1 MLTFIIVIHLMIVL
15 AMCGLVLLQK
25 SEGGG
30 LGIGVGGGG
39 GFMSSRGTTNVLTRS
54 TAILAACFFA
64 TSLLLS
70 VIAGWN
76 RNPASILR
84 AARAPVRR
92 RARRRP
98 RRPGGSLLDQ
108 LKGGA
113 SALRAA
119 GAAVEVRRPSE
130 GRATGPSTL
139 WAAMQAANG
148 EFQKRLMK
156 SEANG
161 LCGQEKQRQRWTL
174 CGQSTGR

>member
-30 LGIGVGGGG
+30 LGIGSGGGG

-76 RNPASILR
+76 RNPGSILQR
-84 AARAPVRR
+84 PGAPVSTPG
-92 RARRRP
+92 AP
-98 RRPGGSLLDQ
+98 APKRPGGLLDQ
-108 LKGGA
+108 LKSRSQA
-113 SALRAA
+113 
-119 GAAVEVRRPSE
+119 PS
-130 GRATGPSTL
+130 GP
-139 WAAMQAANG
+139 QVP
-148 EFQKRLMK
+148 
-156 SEANG
+156 
-161 LCGQEKQRQRWTL
+161 
-174 CGQSTGR
+174 QSK